1 MKRGAPDMAD
11 KDQVTRVLQEIQEK
25 NIKFVR
31 LQFTDI
37 NGRMKSFAI
46 PPKLL
51 EGAFEQGINFDGSS
65 VTGYHAIEE
74 SDMVAMPDPS
84 TFAIIPWREA
94 DDRGGTCR
102 FICDVFTK
110 EYKPFAGDSRY
121 ILKNTLK
128 RIKED
133 LGYTYYCAPEM
144 EFFLLKQGKNEIMP
158 NPMDLEGYF
167 DLTPGDEVE
176 SLRRE
181 MVLNLEKFD
190 IPIEKVHHEVSRGQ
204 HEIDI
209 QYTDGLQMADW
220 TVTLKNAIKTVA
232 AANGYHVTFMPKP
245 YFGINGSGMH
255 VHQSFSDASGKNVFY
270 GTETK
275 NGHLSEIALHAIAGQ
290 LNLGRPMTAVLA
302 SWPNSYKRLIPGYE
316 APVYIAWGLTNRSP
330 MIRVPDFHGNP
341 KGARFEIR
349 APDPAGNP
357 YLQFAALAYT
367 AYLGIKN
374 KWNPPAHTDLNL
386 YELSDDKRKQMGI
399 LSLPGNLAE
408 ALHEFKY
415 SKEMRD
421 LFGDIGFDIFY
432 KIKIAEWKAYSIQ
445 ISDWEFNR
453 YMSL

>member
-1 MKRGAPDMAD
+1 MAD
-11 KDQVTRVLQEIQEK
+11 KQQVTKVIQDIQEK
-25 NIKFVR
+25 NIRFVR

-46 PPKLL
+46 QAKLM
-51 EGAFEQGINFDGSS
+51 EGAFERGINFDGSS

-84 TFAIIPWREA
+84 TFSIIPWREA
-94 DDRGGTCR
+94 DNDGGTCR
-102 FICDVFTK
+102 FICDVYTK
-110 EYKPFAGDSRY
+110 DNKPFEGDSRY
-121 ILKNTLK
+121 ILKKTLK
-128 RIKED
+128 QIKDD

-144 EFFLLKQGKNEIMP
+144 EFFLLKKGRNEDVP
-158 NPMDLEGYF
+158 SPMDLEGYF
-167 DLTPGDEVE
+167 DLTPGDEAE
-176 SLRRE
+176 TLRRE
-181 MVLNLEKFD
+181 MVITLDKFD
-190 IPIEKVHHEVSRGQ
+190 IPVEKVHHEVSRGQ

-209 QYTDGLQMADW
+209 EYTDGLRMADW
-220 TVTLKNAIKTVA
+220 AVTLKNTIKTVA
-232 AANGYHVTFMPKP
+232 ASNGYTVTFMPKP

-255 VHQSFSDASGKNVFY
+255 VHQSFSDRNGKDVFY
-270 GTETK
+270 GPDPKT
-275 NGHLSEIALHAIAGQ
+275 GYLSDIALNAIAGQ
-290 LNLGRPMTAVLA
+290 LKLGRSMTAVLA

-330 MIRVPDFHGNP
+330 MIRVPDFRGNP
-341 KGARFEIR
+341 KAARFEIR

-374 KWNPPAHTDLNL
+374 KWNPPPHTDLNL
-386 YELSDDKRKQMGI
+386 YELSDDKRKEMGI
-399 LSLPGNLAE
+399 PSLPGNLAE

-421 LFGDIGFDIFY
+421 LFGDIAFDIFY
-432 KIKIAEWKAYSIQ
+432 RIKIAEWRVYSIQ